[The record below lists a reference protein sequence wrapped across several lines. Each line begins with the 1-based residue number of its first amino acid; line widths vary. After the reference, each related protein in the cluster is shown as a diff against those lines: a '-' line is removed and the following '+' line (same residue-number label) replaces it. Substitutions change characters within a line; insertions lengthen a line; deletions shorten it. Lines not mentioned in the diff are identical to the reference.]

1 MPIDD
6 AVRAFLRRSLIVQ
19 VATLSPKSRPFVTP
33 LWFVFDD
40 GSLYITTGPGSRA
53 GKNIGHHPEVALLF
67 RGERVN
73 RGERVLRVRGVATVH
88 RGLPSWRVLL
98 RVAAKY
104 YLSPGALPVELRNAR
119 KWSLRRRYYGQAK
132 GGFGYIRI
140 VPTAADFLPGPV
152 LGT

>member
-6 AVRAFLRRSLIVQ
+6 AVRAFLRRSLIVE
-19 VATLSPKSRPFVTP
+19 VATLSAKNRPFVTP
-33 LWFVFDD
+33 LWFVFDA

-67 RGERVN
+67 RGEQLN
-73 RGERVLRVRGVATVH
+73 RGDRVLRVRGTATVH
-88 RGLPSWRVLL
+88 RG
-98 RVAAKY
+98 
-104 YLSPGALPVELRNAR
+104 GALPVELRNLR

-140 VPTAADFLPGPV
+140 VPTAADFQPSPG